1 MNYKQFS
8 LFTFL
13 FLLNFI
19 LFAQKDQKTRFH
31 LPTTASEEARKVI
44 KQWSVEERNA
54 GAHLP
59 KGDAPVSEWKKKQD
73 EFQKMAATSMPALL
87 KKYKPQ
93 VDTIF
98 IGGVRA
104 IDVKPLDYKSSDK
117 VIVYIHGGAYTFF
130 TADVTL
136 LSSVPLA
143 DKTGLRIISIDY
155 TLAPQAKF
163 TRITN
168 EVIRFYKALL
178 KDYKAKKIAL
188 YGDSAGGGLTA
199 GAVLKMRDLGIE
211 LPGAVVLWSPWA
223 DIGQIGDTYF
233 TLKDNDPNLVF
244 KDFLENCALAYAPRS
259 EWKNPYVSPVY
270 GDYSK
275 DFPPTLIQVG
285 GKEIF
290 LSNAIRMYRALKEND
305 KTVELDVYEGMWH
318 VWQGYYNIP
327 ESKTAIKNTKNF
339 IFKHLKIK

>member
-1 MNYKQFS
+1 MKFRLYILYVF
-8 LFTFL
+8 FL
-13 FLLNFI
+13 ITGMQIN
-19 LFAQKDQKTRFH
+19 AQEKKTHFH
-31 LPTTASEEARKVI
+31 LPSTVSKEAQEVI
-44 KQWSVEERNA
+44 KAWSLEGRNS

-59 KGDAPVSEWKKKQD
+59 AGNAPVSEWAKKQK
-73 EFQKMAATSMPALL
+73 EFQEMAAQSMPALL

-98 IGGVRA
+98 MGGIRA
-104 IDVKPLDYKSSDK
+104 IDVRPAGYTPTDK

-143 DKTGLRIISIDY
+143 DASGLRIISIDY

-163 TRITN
+163 TQITDEVLKFYQALLN
-168 EVIRFYKALL
+168 EYKAGN
-178 KDYKAKKIAL
+178 IAI
-188 YGDSAGGGLTA
+188 YGDSAGGGLAA
-199 GAVLKMRDLGIE
+199 GAVLKMRNQNIE
-211 LPGAVVLWSPWA
+211 LPGAIVLWSPWA
-223 DIGQIGDTYF
+223 DIDQIGDTYF

-244 KDFLENCALAYAPRS
+244 DDFLENCALAYAPRK

-290 LSNAIRMYRALKEND
+290 LSNSIRMYRALNENNKE
-305 KTVELDVYEGMWH
+305 VVLDVYEGMWH
-318 VWQGYYNIP
+318 VWQGYYNIR
-327 ESKTAIKNTKNF
+327 ESKIAVKNTKKF
-339 IFKHLKIK
+339 IFKHLNIKE